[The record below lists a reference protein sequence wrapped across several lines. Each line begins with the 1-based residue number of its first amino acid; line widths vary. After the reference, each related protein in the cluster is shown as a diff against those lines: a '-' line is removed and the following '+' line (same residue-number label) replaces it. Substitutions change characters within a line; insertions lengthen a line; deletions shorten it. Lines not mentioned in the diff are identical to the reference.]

1 MKFSNLPGSVVN
13 QIMKFDSHPVAD
25 LVNQSVKFKVRKLRN
40 DSLNNE
46 RVIKFSGTPTTACI
60 KHLNVAYLTSYDKEY
75 AEFYLTFSEDYF
87 NNRRNGMTLFDGWW
101 DFQ

>member
-1 MKFSNLPGSVVN
+1 MKFSNLPGSIVN
-13 QIMKFDSHPVAD
+13 QIMMFDSHPVAD

-60 KHLNVAYLTSYDKEY
+60 KHLNVAYLTSYDKELND
-75 AEFYLTFSEDYF
+75 FNFTFSEDYF
-87 NNRRNGMTLFDGWW
+87 INKRNRMTLLDGWW
-101 DFQ
+101 DSQ